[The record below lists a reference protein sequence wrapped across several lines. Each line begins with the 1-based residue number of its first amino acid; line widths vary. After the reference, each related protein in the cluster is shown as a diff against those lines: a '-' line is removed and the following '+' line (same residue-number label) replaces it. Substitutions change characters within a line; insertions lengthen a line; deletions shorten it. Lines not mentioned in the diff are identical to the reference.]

1 MFLRWLSGV
10 ACPTL
15 WVLEGGGSYA
25 LLWCLYWAAVAGA
38 WCAWMQAPASYFRGI
53 LDGCAPTTA
62 SDL

>member
-1 MFLRWLSGV
+1 M

-25 LLWCLYWAAVAGA
+25 LLWCLYWAAVAAA

-53 LDGCAPTTA
+53 LDGCAPMTA
-62 SDL
+62 LIS